1 MTLGDLY
8 ASVASLHVGERGVI
22 EVCRKYGV
30 AALRKTMAIMLERAE
45 QVALA
50 RLAELP
56 AGEYVAE
63 DWIDDDGLS
72 DEPLRVC
79 VRVTIWPDGFTADFT
94 GSAPQVPGPI
104 NTTWTGLQVACR
116 EIFKE
121 IVDPHFPNNEGIF
134 RPLRV
139 VCPEGTIFT
148 ARRPAAVSTY
158 WETGAYVSD
167 LIWRALFPIATDR
180 LPVGH
185 SLSVCGTIVSGV
197 DEERGQFV
205 LVEPQAGGWGATVD
219 RDGESGL
226 VVAGD
231 GETFNMPVEVC
242 EARYPIL
249 VDQYAFNTRLAGTGR
264 YRGGFGLTRD
274 YRVVCDRV
282 ELTATF
288 GRHRF
293 LPWGAGGGGEGSA
306 NGVEIYPAGTTA
318 PAVRRGKLAR
328 YPLHR
333 GDIARLITGIGGG
346 YGDPMTRDPALVQA
360 DVWDEFITIEQ
371 ARDVHGVVINPANLL
386 VDEAATRALRARQ

>member
-1 MTLGDLY
+1 M
-8 ASVASLHVGERGVI
+8 
-22 EVCRKYGV
+22 
-30 AALRKTMAIMLERAE
+30 
-45 QVALA
+45 
-50 RLAELP
+50 
-56 AGEYVAE
+56 
-63 DWIDDDGLS
+63 
-72 DEPLRVC
+72 
-79 VRVTIWPDGFTADFT
+79 
-94 GSAPQVPGPI
+94 
-104 NTTWTGLQVACR
+104 
-116 EIFKE
+116 
-121 IVDPHFPNNEGIF
+121 
-134 RPLRV
+134 
-139 VCPEGTIFT
+139 
-148 ARRPAAVSTY
+148 
-158 WETGAYVSD
+158 
-167 LIWRALFPIATDR
+167 
-180 LPVGH
+180 GH

-249 VDQYAFNTRLAGTGR
+249 VDQYAFNTQSAGTGR
-264 YRGGFGLTRD
+264 YRGGFGLIRD
-274 YRVVCDRV
+274 YRVACDRV

-328 YPLHR
+328 YPLRR

-360 DVWDEFITIEQ
+360 DIRNEFITIEQ
-371 ARDVHGVVINPANLL
+371 ARDGHGVVINPANLI
-386 VDEAATRALRARQ
+386 VDETATRALRARR